1 MFVWLW
7 IFKSAEPRSNYYFL
21 KIDLWILLPRV
32 LRFLMIEVTD
42 IYLQYGPKVL
52 FNEISTVIGTRDRI
66 GLVGSNGAGKSTL
79 IKLILGE
86 EEADKGSIGIPSYV
100 TLGYLPQDG
109 IEVSGK
115 TLYEEVATA
124 FEDILALQ
132 GKIDAADEQMLEMD
146 TSSEEYYEL
155 IDMIG
160 EWEHKLEEHEPEK
173 MRSNIEKMMLG
184 LGFSMGDLDRDT
196 GEFSGGWQMRI
207 ALSKLL
213 LKQPSLLLLDEPTNH
228 LDILSQNWLEHYLQ
242 YYEGSIMVISHDR
255 AFLDA
260 ITNRTLHLSLG
271 TMNSYSGNYSF
282 YEKESLARIEQLRKA
297 RDNQDKEITRQKEF
311 INKFRSNGKKAS
323 MVQSRIKVLDKMER
337 VQLPKEERKMYFR
350 FPEPPVGSA
359 KVIELEEVTKSYGDI
374 HVFDKLDFHI
384 EKGDRVAIVGVNGAG
399 KSTLARILAG
409 VEPYQEGERSIGINT
424 IIAYFA
430 QQQTNELNPNN
441 TVLEEVQK
449 AAFESNNQ
457 ETNPRAVLGALLFSG
472 DDALK
477 KTTVLS
483 GGERNRLALAKMLM
497 KRANTIILDEPTNH
511 LDIRSKEVL
520 QEAVKLFNGTV
531 ILVSHDRFFLDPLVN
546 KVLEVRMDGTRMLTC
561 NVSEY
566 INRIEEEE
574 LAKTS

>member
-1 MFVWLW
+1 
-7 IFKSAEPRSNYYFL
+7 
-21 KIDLWILLPRV
+21 
-32 LRFLMIEVTD
+32 MIEVKD
-42 IYLQYGPKVL
+42 IFLQYGPKVL

-132 GKIDAADEQMLEMD
+132 GKIDAADEQMLKMD
-146 TSSEEYYEL
+146 TTSDEYYNL
-155 IDMIG
+155 IDMVG
-160 EWEHKLEEHEPEK
+160 EWEHKLQEHEPEK

-184 LGFSMGDLDRDT
+184 LGFSMSDLDRDT

-213 LKQPSLLLLDEPTNH
+213 LKVPSLLLLDEPTNH
-228 LDILSQNWLEHYLQ
+228 LDILSQFWLEQYLQ
-242 YYEGSIMVISHDR
+242 RYEGSIMVISHDR

-271 TMNSYSGNYSF
+271 EMISYGGNYSF

-297 RDNQDKEITRQKEF
+297 RDNQQKEITRQKEF
-311 INKFRSNGKKAS
+311 INRFRSNGKKAS
-323 MVQSRIKVLDKMER
+323 MVQSRIKVLDKMEL
-337 VQLPKEERKMYFR
+337 VEMPKEEKKMYFR

-359 KVIELEEVTKSYGDI
+359 KVIELEGVTKSYGDI

-424 IIAYFA
+424 VIAYFA
-430 QQQTNELNPNN
+430 QQQTNELNPDN

-449 AAFESNNQ
+449 AAFDAKNQ

-566 INRIEEEE
+566 IKRIEEEE
-574 LAKTS
+574 LVKVS